1 MLKNYFLIAA
11 RNLLRN
17 KVLSLINVSG
27 LAIGLAVCML
37 IFLYTKDELSYDRFH
52 EKKEE
57 LYQLTCRIITKSGEQ
72 TNYGLAGFP
81 QGPEF
86 HAEIPEIRS
95 FVRVSE
101 GQVAVKKAEAV
112 FNEEVL
118 WVDSNFF
125 SVFSFPLLIGNPET
139 VLSGPNSMVL
149 TSEMALKYFGT
160 EKAVGK
166 VLEVDIDNQLQ
177 PFVVTGVAR
186 PSPENSS
193 IKFKML
199 LPVSA
204 RLKNEFQGW
213 FMLSFPTF
221 FVMPA
226 HTNLAVIEKKLE
238 AVYQAKANV
247 AEARKNGMEEQF
259 VWGVQPF
266 LDMHLNTRVVASP
279 GSSDPLYSHI
289 LAGIAIFIL
298 VIACIN
304 FVNLMVAQ
312 SLHRSKEIGIRK
324 VIGGERRQLV
334 FQFLGESFAVCLVA
348 FLLALLLMYLVLPL
362 FNSLA
367 NKQLSLS
374 YLADL
379 SLLSGFLLLFVLTV
393 LASGFYPALVL
404 SRFDPVQTLYHKL
417 RFTGKNYLSKGL
429 IILQFALSTF
439 LVISTLFIYHQFDYV
454 TQKDLGY
461 NEKNLLVITTGR
473 DREKKM
479 VQVFR
484 NELSAIPGV
493 LQVAPRMNGDW
504 VTTSKANGHEIDVKY
519 EHADG
524 NYFNTIEVP
533 LLEGRSFS
541 ADYPADSSSS
551 VIINE
556 AYARAAGWK
565 GSPIGRRID
574 FLNGNSTRLTV
585 VGLIRDYHFESLRE
599 KIKPQLFSAEP
610 DLPFGRFLL
619 RYKPGK
625 QAAVLH
631 AAEKVCRRLQ
641 PYRPFTYSF
650 MEDDISRSY
659 EAETRWKQI
668 IAFSAIFAI
677 FISCTGL
684 FGLTMLSVQKRV
696 KEIGI
701 RKVLGAGVFRI
712 SLTVSENFLLLV
724 LLAFLVAVPAAWY
737 AVNIWLQSFAYHIGL
752 SWYVFVFAMALIS
765 LLAIITISVQA
776 LKAAM
781 ANPVK
786 NLRTE

>member
-11 RNLLRN
+11 RNLVRN
-17 KVLSLINVSG
+17 KVLSMINISG

-37 IFLYTKDELSYDRFH
+37 IFLYAKDELSYDRFH
-52 EKKEE
+52 EKKDE
-57 LYQLTCRIITKSGEQ
+57 LYQLTCRIINKSGEQ
-72 TNYGLAGFP
+72 TNYGLAGYP
-81 QGPEF
+81 QGPDF
-86 HAEIPEIRS
+86 QAAIPEIRS
-95 FVRVSE
+95 FVRVSD
-101 GQVAVKKAEAV
+101 GQVTVKKDNAV

-125 SVFSFPLLIGNPET
+125 SVFSFPLIVGNPAH
-139 VLSGPNSMVL
+139 VLDGTNSMVITTEL
-149 TSEMALKYFGT
+149 AMKYFGT

-166 VLEVDIDNQLQ
+166 VLEVDVNNEMQ
-177 PFVVTGVAR
+177 PFVITGVAR

-193 IKFKML
+193 IRFKML
-199 LPVSA
+199 LPVSM
-204 RLKNEFQGW
+204 RLKSEFSGW

-221 FVMPA
+221 LVMPA
-226 HTNLAVIEKKLE
+226 HVDIAAIEKKLE
-238 AVYQAKANV
+238 TVYQARSNV
-247 AEARKNGMEEQF
+247 ADARKNGMEEQF

-266 LDMHLNTRVVASP
+266 LDMHLNTAVEASP
-279 GSSDPLYSHI
+279 RSSNPLYSRI
-289 LAGIAIFIL
+289 LVGIAIFIL

-312 SLHRSKEIGIRK
+312 SLHRSKEIGVRK
-324 VIGGERRQLV
+324 VIGGGRRQLI
-334 FQFLGESFAVCLVA
+334 FQFLGESFVVCLVA
-348 FLLALLLMYLVLPL
+348 FLLALLLMYLALPL
-362 FNSLA
+362 FNSVT

-379 SLLSGFLLLFVLTV
+379 SLVSGFLLLFLLTV
-393 LASGFYPALVL
+393 LAAGFYPALVL
-404 SRFDPVQTLYHKL
+404 SKFDPVQTLYRKQ

-454 TQKDLGY
+454 IQKDLGY
-461 NEKNLLVITTGR
+461 NEKNLLVISTGR
-473 DREKKM
+473 DREKNLLK
-479 VQVFR
+479 VFR
-484 NELSAIPGV
+484 NEFSAIPGV

-504 VTTSKANGHEIDVKY
+504 ITVSKANGREIDVKY

-524 NYFNTIEVP
+524 NYFNTIQVP
-533 LLEGRSFS
+533 LLEGRTFS
-541 ADYPADSSSS
+541 DAFPGDSTSS

-565 GSPIGRRID
+565 GSPIGRQVD
-574 FLNGNSTRLTV
+574 FLNGKTTKLTV
-585 VGLIRDYHFESLRE
+585 VGMIRDYHFESLRE

-619 RYKPGK
+619 RYEPGR

-631 AAEKVCRRLQ
+631 AAEKICRRLQ

-650 MEDDISRSY
+650 MEDDVSKSY

-668 IAFSAIFAI
+668 ITFSAIFAI

-701 RKVLGAGVFRI
+701 RKVLGAGAFRI
-712 SLTVSENFLLLV
+712 SLSVSENFMLLV

-737 AVNIWLQSFAYHIGL
+737 AIDAWLQSFAYHIGL
-752 SWYVFVFAMALIS
+752 SWYVFAFAIGLIS
-765 LLAIITISVQA
+765 LLAILTISIQA
-776 LKAAM
+776 LKAAL

-786 NLRTE
+786 SLRTE